1 MLFSEADVELN
12 VDKKEQNNK
21 AKDNILDEDKDEV
34 LSVKKVNFNNVT
46 DIYIDKE
53 DDGDRH
59 FVFYIPVSNIDGLDI
74 LGIYETEE
82 RAKEVLQ
89 EIIKLYKATET
100 FKAISNRISD
110 EVGAIAI
117 ENGFVYKIQ
126 EK

>member
-1 MLFSEADVELN
+1 MIIVKQ
-12 VDKKEQNNK
+12 DKKG
-21 AKDNILDEDKDEV
+21 I
-34 LSVKKVNFNNVT
+34 VNLNNVT
-46 DIYIDKE
+46 DIYIDSVE
-53 DDGDRH
+53 DENRF

-117 ENGFVYKIQ
+117 ENGFVYEMP

>member
-1 MLFSEADVELN
+1 MIIVSQDKLLITESLALSIESIEN
-12 VDKKEQNNK
+12 KKE
-21 AKDNILDEDKDEV
+21 
-34 LSVKKVNFNNVT
+34 KKIMVQENCGKL
-46 DIYIDKE
+46 YLL
-53 DDGDRH
+53 G
-59 FVFYIPVSNIDGLDI
+59 FYD
-74 LGIYETEE
+74 TEE

-117 ENGFVYKIQ
+117 ENGFVYEMP

>member
-1 MLFSEADVELN
+1 MIIVKQ
-12 VDKKEQNNK
+12 DKKG
-21 AKDNILDEDKDEV
+21 I
-34 LSVKKVNFNNVT
+34 VNFNNVT

-89 EIIKLYKATET
+89 EIIERYTNWNNFVCGQPT
-100 FKAISNRISD
+100 
-110 EVGAIAI
+110 
-117 ENGFVYKIQ
+117 GFCSPKYEMPK
-126 EK
+126 E